1 MGKDNSRRLTKRSE
15 SARFTFNLFL
25 HLHFTLPRVVDQ
37 DVPVTGGAA
46 VHAGGRGAT
55 KGPLLHLLPDRRA
68 AFAVRTTSVRVRPS
82 GRPVVDTAPH
92 EQRNENE
99 YFRGGGGRVDKSR
112 LRKSPPCLPNQKE
125 ISEATTLANFCNNHP
140 TSHSYTK
147 TWTCGKE
154 REKGESAPAHACACM
169 CVYLLSLC

>member
-68 AFAVRTTSVRVRPS
+68 AFAVRTSVQTGAVGFSTSPS
-82 GRPVVDTAPH
+82 EVGML
-92 EQRNENE
+92 
-99 YFRGGGGRVDKSR
+99 K
-112 LRKSPPCLPNQKE
+112 
-125 ISEATTLANFCNNHP
+125 
-140 TSHSYTK
+140 
-147 TWTCGKE
+147 
-154 REKGESAPAHACACM
+154 
-169 CVYLLSLC
+169 